1 MSNIVIFYGS
11 RIKFD
16 ELLPN
21 EYRTLTDLVYE
32 NDKETKNMV
41 IYVQGQEPEEEVKNK
56 IKVKNFV
63 VGSDEYGG
71 VREHVIVNFNNFLSK
86 FDYDSVFLH
95 NPPLQISTQIERLFS
110 EVKIIHQEYS
120 TINISILKDINL
132 KYDDRVIGQ
141 NGVKLELLQSLFPLT
156 LPNRTKP
163 VVVLLYGRSGIG
175 KTETAKIISE
185 IIGEALFR
193 KQFSM
198 YQNSQFSTYLF
209 GGAHYERSF
218 AKDLLDRESNVL
230 LLDEFDKAHPS
241 FHSAFYQLFDEGIYE
256 DHNYKVVVNKAIIVC
271 TSNYKTI
278 DEIKEHLGLPIYNR
292 FDSIIKFDDLPDM
305 AKEKIAEREIERL
318 KKDYGI
324 EDRELFDKI
333 KKGAVTQSNAREIKH
348 LIKDTF
354 SLVVLKKIC
363 GETEI

>member
-1 MSNIVIFYGS
+1 VSNIIIFYGS

-16 ELLPN
+16 ELLPS
-21 EYRTLTDLVYE
+21 EYRTLTELVYE
-32 NDKETKNMV
+32 NDKEIKNMV

-95 NPPLQISTQIERLFS
+95 NPPLQISNQIERLFS

-120 TINISILKDINL
+120 TISTNILKEINL
-132 KYDDRVIGQ
+132 KYDGKVIGQ
-141 NGVKLELLQSLFPLT
+141 NRAKLELLQSLFPLT

-185 IIGEALFR
+185 ILGEALFR

-241 FHSAFYQLFDEGIYE
+241 FHSAFYQLFDEGIFE
-256 DHNYKVVVNKAIIVC
+256 DQNYHLELKKSVIIC
-271 TSNYKTI
+271 TSNYKNL
-278 DEIKEHLGLPIYNR
+278 DEIEEKLGSPIYNR
-292 FDSIIKFDDLPDM
+292 FDKIIYFEDLSDES
-305 AKEKIAEREIERL
+305 KQKIGQILVEKITKEYNMELTSEILERL
-318 KKDYGI
+318 FLTFNDCDNVRQMK
-324 EDRELFDKI
+324 
-333 KKGAVTQSNAREIKH
+333 N
-348 LIKDTF
+348 LIQDTF
-354 SLVVLKKIC
+354 AFNSIFNEIC
-363 GETEI
+363 

>member
-241 FHSAFYQLFDEGIYE
+241 FHSAFYQLFDEGIFE
-256 DHNYKVVVNKAIIVC
+256 DQNDYLELKKSVIICTCNYKEL
-271 TSNYKTI
+271 
-278 DEIKEHLGLPIYNR
+278 DEIEEKLGSPIYKR
-292 FDSIIKFDDLPDM
+292 FDKIIYFEDLSNESKQIIGQKM
-305 AKEKIAEREIERL
+305 VKKIAEEYNMELTPEILERL
-318 KKDYGI
+318 FLTFNDCDNVRQI
-324 EDRELFDKI
+324 
-333 KKGAVTQSNAREIKH
+333 NN
-348 LIKDTF
+348 LIQDTF
-354 SLVVLKKIC
+354 AFNSIFNEIC
-363 GETEI
+363 